1 MQARQIFAKDN
12 KNFYRFYGFPFLYF
26 FFRETMNTLQK
37 KEGKKQNTK
46 QYVQAQDYFRHV

>member
-1 MQARQIFAKDN
+1 MQARQIFAKD
-12 KNFYRFYGFPFLYF
+12 KKKILSLLRFSFSF
-26 FFRETMNTLQK
+26 FSFRETMNTLQK